1 MKSKFNLSDEKKKAC
16 ILLIQEYF
24 LQERDEDLGYLAA
37 DLILNFF
44 LDKLAPEFYNQGIDD
59 AYKYMNDRIE
69 DILSLYK

>member
-16 ILLIQEYF
+16 ILQIQEYF
-24 LQERDEDLGYLAA
+24 LRERDEDLGYLAA

-59 AYKYMNDRIE
+59 AYKYMSDRVE